1 MKIKKHL
8 FHMRTKI
15 LILCIGISL
24 SALLLQTFLYY
35 RTSSTLIYQQAKEE
49 NLRLLEN
56 MQTEIESY
64 LKNVE
69 NSLLRL
75 YNVSDFIKDLRRG
88 HSAEELKGKWHR
100 LAYNTINSEFDTSM
114 GVVALYLYT
123 ADHEIIST
131 YRKAATPKHNYPVDI
146 FDGTQDTNAEAVKR
160 YVESDDSVMMIS
172 SYYNVYR
179 GRNLGRFVIKLYDN
193 GNISRMIG
201 YAVCDIDTKVLR
213 SLMKKYTAGDETYV
227 WLQPLGDR
235 AIISTGTLQNQDV
248 PYYEEVSDRIQK
260 QEGTQSAVMEQK
272 HRVIFHAAQDDYNMG
287 GYALMQQS
295 LLQKNQNALNRSL
308 ILIGAVM
315 CLSAVVLALWVS
327 RGLTRPLERITK
339 TVIRIKGGETELRI
353 HELPGDEIGKL
364 GQNFNEMLDQIEG
377 LIAREYEAQLSTNR
391 AKYHALQ
398 AQINPHFLY
407 NTLETMS
414 SIAELQECYEVSTL
428 CLSLSNLFRYSLDM
442 KNPFST
448 VSKEIVHLKN
458 YIYVMNVRMRSEV
471 NYSFEIDPEVLQ
483 DTLPRISIQP
493 LVENAINHGLKNAR
507 GEKNIMIGAHAEAEQ
522 LVITVE
528 DNGVGISKEKLQ
540 DLLTADSEQ
549 NASIG
554 LTNIHSRMKML
565 YGAEYGVVIKSEEG
579 KGTKVSLRIPRR
591 KMEEVELWKTKDI
604 RS

>member
-1 MKIKKHL
+1 MKFKKHSI
-8 FHMRTKI
+8 HMRTKI
-15 LILCIGISL
+15 LILCLGISL
-24 SALLLQTFLYY
+24 SALLCQTLLYN

-56 MQTEIESY
+56 MQTEIQSY
-64 LKNVE
+64 LKNME
-69 NSLLRL
+69 NALLHL
-75 YNVSDFIKDLRRG
+75 YNETDFIHDLRRG
-88 HSAEELKGKWHR
+88 SLAQQLQEKWYR
-100 LAYNTINSEFDTSM
+100 LAYNTVSGNFDTSM
-114 GVVALYLYT
+114 GVLALYLYT

-131 YRKAATPKHNYPVDI
+131 YRKAATPKHNYPSDI
-146 FDGTQDTNAEAVKR
+146 YDGTQDTNAEAVKA
-160 YVESDDSVMMIS
+160 YVEGSDSVMLIS
-172 SYYNVYR
+172 SYYNTYR
-179 GRNLGRFVIKLYDN
+179 GKNLGRFVIKLYDN

-201 YAVCDIDTKVLR
+201 YAVCDVDTKVLKA
-213 SLMKKYTAGDETYV
+213 LMKKYTAGGETYV
-227 WLQPLGDR
+227 WIQPSGDR
-235 AIISTGTLQNQDV
+235 AITSTGTLQEKDSEC
-248 PYYEEVSDRIQK
+248 YKEVSARIRS
-260 QEGTQSAVMEQK
+260 EEEELENVIEQK
-272 HRVIFHAAQDDYNMG
+272 ERVIFASFQDDYNMG

-315 CLSAVVLALWVS
+315 CLSAVVLAFWVS

-507 GEKNIMIGAHAEAEQ
+507 GEKNIMIGAHAEAGQ